1 MDFEQMVI
9 IVRDVQEK
17 YRKLNSSRGNKRWEA
32 AEYMQGFMGDVGMLA
47 KLIMAKNNYRNLE
60 DVDQKLKE
68 ELADC
73 LYAVIVI
80 ASELNIDLESG
91 FVENMKALKDNVE
104 KHP

>member
-9 IVRDVQEK
+9 IVKDVQEK

-60 DVDQKLKE
+60 DVDQKLRE

-91 FVENMKALKDNVE
+91 FVENMKVLKDNVE